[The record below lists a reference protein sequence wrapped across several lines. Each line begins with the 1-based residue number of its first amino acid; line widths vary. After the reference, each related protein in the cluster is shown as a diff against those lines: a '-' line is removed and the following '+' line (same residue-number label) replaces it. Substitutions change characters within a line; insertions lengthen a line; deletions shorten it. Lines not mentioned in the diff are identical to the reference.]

1 VIGFSGGYRS
11 ALIIG
16 LQGIRSRKTRT
27 FLSMVSLFLGVLA
40 VVVVATAAEIA
51 EKAALANVEYSMGV
65 DGTRFMG
72 VPADGQKT
80 EAILDTLAERSD
92 AVAIAE
98 GGMGIIGE
106 PGVAPVNPGAMNLED
121 VQMMGPG
128 GGMGYG
134 GPMYCDDYGCYPVSG
149 APAQAPPGQ
158 AVEFS
163 LQAMTGDVRQ
173 FKPYRIEA
181 GQWLDFSDEPSLAPR
196 VVINKRLAA
205 FFSAYQFPAEFRLN
219 GATANMTPRII
230 GVVDDAGW
238 GPTAYVRADEIMNW
252 MPAGKGIFES
262 SGGGWMNILMTPDS
276 FDTEQILRAKLAAL
290 GVPADQLQPQTI
302 NSRDQAETVLLI
314 MQIIFY
320 ALAGLVLLIGVAG
333 IINVSLATVGERIE
347 EFALR
352 RAVGTPRLLLA
363 GIVLAE
369 TLLTGL
375 FTAGVAIGFAALALK
390 AVGPFMGGGGYIGL
404 GVANPTFPWQAA
416 VAGIIAG
423 LFAGVLG
430 GLIPAIRAA
439 RIPIATV
446 MRA

>member
-1 VIGFSGGYRS
+1 MIGFSGGYRS

-16 LQGIRSRKTRT
+16 VQGIRSRKTRT

-51 EKAALANVEYSMGV
+51 EKAALANVEYSQGI
-65 DGTRFMG
+65 DGTRVMG
-72 VPADGQKT
+72 TPADGPKT
-80 EAILDTLAERSD
+80 KAILDTLKYRSD
-92 AVAIAE
+92 AVAIAQ

-106 PGVAPVNPGAMNLED
+106 PGVAPVNPGGMNIED

-128 GGMGYG
+128 GMGYS
-134 GPMYCDDYGCYPVSG
+134 GPMYCDDYGCYPLSG

-158 AVEFS
+158 AVEFQ
-163 LQAMTGDVRQ
+163 LQAMTGDVRR
-173 FKPYRIEA
+173 FKPYRVEA

-196 VVINKRLAA
+196 IVINKRLAA
-205 FFSAYQFPAEFRLN
+205 FFSAYQFPAELRVP

-238 GPTAYVRADEIMNW
+238 GPAAYVRTDEILNW
-252 MPAGKGIFES
+252 MPAGQGISES
-262 SGGGWMNILMTPDS
+262 SGGGWMEILMTPDS
-276 FDTEQILRAKLAAL
+276 YDTEQILRSKLVAL
-290 GVPADQLQPQTI
+290 GVPADQLQPHTV

-375 FTAGVAIGFAALALK
+375 FTAAAAIGFAALALK

-404 GVANPTFPWQAA
+404 GVDNPTFPWQAA
-416 VAGIIAG
+416 VAGVIAG
-423 LFAGVLG
+423 LVAGVLG